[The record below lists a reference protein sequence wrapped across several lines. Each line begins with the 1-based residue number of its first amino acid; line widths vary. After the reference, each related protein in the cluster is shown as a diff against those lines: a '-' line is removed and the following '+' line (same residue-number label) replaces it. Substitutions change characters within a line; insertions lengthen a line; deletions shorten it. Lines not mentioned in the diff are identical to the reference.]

1 MCTLHVFTPACCH
14 PSLVQLPDL
23 SSLGWLSAV
32 GALMSTLHMFTPAC
46 CRPSSFVQLPDLS
59 SLGWL
64 SAVGALMSV
73 TYSVGGSALSLN
85 SALPRD
91 QV

>member
-1 MCTLHVFTPACCH
+1 
-14 PSLVQLPDL
+14 
-23 SSLGWLSAV
+23 
-32 GALMSTLHMFTPAC
+32 MSTLHMFTPAC
-46 CRPSSFVQLPDLS
+46 CHPSLVQLPDLS